1 MMNLNEEELI
11 NNVNIVLND
20 LDTLCDDELIKK
32 IIDNIEL
39 FKLFQ
44 EKLSILLEKYLIK
57 RKNDKIQNE
66 ISEKL
71 KVCFIKII
79 EKEKIFEEIQEL
91 QDIGLLIINNLA
103 HYENRLIFRVRHST
117 EIEMIH
123 ECLEY
128 QKNREEYIK
137 IVEKNN
143 NLSQNKKLNKVL
155 NNYENL
161 SYERILFEN
170 VIRILKANID
180 KIQVE
185 DITQI
190 IEKIDSTS
198 YIKNIIDK
206 REENLQEE
214 DKKTLKLYAKTMI
227 PIKAEKNI
235 EMLKED
241 ELVKAFLDGRI
252 MDDKLSLIVANAI
265 PVNEF
270 EKLLFSIGVES
281 KSKLIDDIEIK
292 ELEPSERLVVDE
304 MLEKAGIKIYTK
316 NKYVE
321 DDNNYL
327 VTLEDLKKFYGEI
340 EVDEL
345 YNTREELYKLSLQE
359 SKNEIK
365 LTNEQK
371 RTYREVS
378 DIIKMMT
385 RKMREKVNSQIIEF
399 IERNRDDKK
408 KSSINPNVK
417 LKEQKIDRK
426 TKAIMALI
434 YRDYICADEER
445 KKILEEEKVKLE
457 KLSKEKQEKKK
468 NILHKKI
475 VEIHNRIR
483 EKKKM

>member
-1 MMNLNEEELI
+1 
-11 NNVNIVLND
+11 
-20 LDTLCDDELIKK
+20 
-32 IIDNIEL
+32 
-39 FKLFQ
+39 
-44 EKLSILLEKYLIK
+44 
-57 RKNDKIQNE
+57 
-66 ISEKL
+66 
-71 KVCFIKII
+71 
-79 EKEKIFEEIQEL
+79 
-91 QDIGLLIINNLA
+91 
-103 HYENRLIFRVRHST
+103 
-117 EIEMIH
+117 
-123 ECLEY
+123 
-128 QKNREEYIK
+128 
-137 IVEKNN
+137 
-143 NLSQNKKLNKVL
+143 
-155 NNYENL
+155 
-161 SYERILFEN
+161 
-170 VIRILKANID
+170 
-180 KIQVE
+180 
-185 DITQI
+185 
-190 IEKIDSTS
+190 
-198 YIKNIIDK
+198 
-206 REENLQEE
+206 
-214 DKKTLKLYAKTMI
+214 MI

>member
-1 MMNLNEEELI
+1 MINLNEEELI
-11 NNVNIVLND
+11 NNINIVLND

-32 IIDNIEL
+32 ITDNIEL

-44 EKLSILLEKYLIK
+44 EKLNILLEKYLIK
-57 RKNDKIQNE
+57 RKNDKKQSE

-71 KVCFIKII
+71 KICFIKII
-79 EKEKIFEEIQEL
+79 EKQKIFGKIQEL
-91 QDIGLLIINNLA
+91 QDIVLLIINNLA

-117 EIEMIH
+117 EIEMIF

-137 IVEKNN
+137 IIERNSI
-143 NLSQNKKLNKVL
+143 SQDKRLNKVL

-170 VIRILKANID
+170 VIRILKTNID
-180 KIQVE
+180 KISTE

-190 IEKIDSTS
+190 IKKIDSTL

-252 MDDKLSLIVANAI
+252 MEDKLSLIVANAI

-281 KSKLIDDIEIK
+281 KSKLIDDIEMK
-292 ELEPSERLVVDE
+292 ELEPSEQMVVDE

-321 DDNNYL
+321 DDNNCL
-327 VTLEDLKKFYGEI
+327 VTLEDLKKFYSEI
-340 EVDEL
+340 QVDEL
-345 YNTREELYKLSLQE
+345 
-359 SKNEIK
+359 
-365 LTNEQK
+365 
-371 RTYREVS
+371 V
-378 DIIKMMT
+378 
-385 RKMREKVNSQIIEF
+385 
-399 IERNRDDKK
+399 
-408 KSSINPNVK
+408 
-417 LKEQKIDRK
+417 
-426 TKAIMALI
+426 
-434 YRDYICADEER
+434 
-445 KKILEEEKVKLE
+445 
-457 KLSKEKQEKKK
+457 
-468 NILHKKI
+468 
-475 VEIHNRIR
+475 
-483 EKKKM
+483 

>member
-1 MMNLNEEELI
+1 MINLNEEELI
-11 NNVNIVLND
+11 NNINIVLND

-44 EKLSILLEKYLIK
+44 EKLNILLEKYLIK
-57 RKNDKIQNE
+57 RKNDKKQSE

-71 KVCFIKII
+71 KICFIKII
-79 EKEKIFEEIQEL
+79 EKQRIFGKIQEL
-91 QDIGLLIINNLA
+91 QDIVLLIINNLA

-117 EIEMIH
+117 EIEMIF

-137 IVEKNN
+137 IIEKNII
-143 NLSQNKKLNKVL
+143 SQDKRLNKVM

-170 VIRILKANID
+170 VIRILKINID
-180 KIQVE
+180 KISTE
-185 DITQI
+185 EITQI
-190 IEKIDSTS
+190 IEKIDSTL

-252 MDDKLSLIVANAI
+252 MEDKLSLIVANAI

-281 KSKLIDDIEIK
+281 KSKLIDDIEMK
-292 ELEPSERLVVDE
+292 ELEPREQIVVDE

-321 DDNNYL
+321 DDNNCL
-327 VTLEDLKKFYGEI
+327 VTLEDLKKFYSEI
-340 EVDEL
+340 QVDEL

-359 SKNEIK
+359 SKNKIK

-426 TKAIMALI
+426 TKVILALI

-445 KKILEEEKVKLE
+445 KKILEEEKIKLD
-457 KLSKEKQEKKK
+457 KSSKEKQEKKSPL
-468 NILHKKI
+468 LHKKI
-475 VEIHNRIR
+475 IEIQNRICK
-483 EKKKM
+483 KKKM

>member
-1 MMNLNEEELI
+1 MINLNEEELI
-11 NNVNIVLND
+11 NNINIVLND

-44 EKLSILLEKYLIK
+44 EKLNILLEKYLIK
-57 RKNDKIQNE
+57 RKNDKKQSE

-71 KVCFIKII
+71 KICFIKII
-79 EKEKIFEEIQEL
+79 EKQKIFGKIQEL
-91 QDIGLLIINNLA
+91 QDIVLLIINNLA

-117 EIEMIH
+117 EIEMIF

-137 IVEKNN
+137 IIERNSI
-143 NLSQNKKLNKVL
+143 SQDKRLNKVL

-170 VIRILKANID
+170 VIRILKTNID
-180 KIQVE
+180 KISTE

-190 IEKIDSTS
+190 IKKIDSTL

-252 MDDKLSLIVANAI
+252 MEDKLSLIVANAI

-281 KSKLIDDIEIK
+281 KSKLIDDIEMK
-292 ELEPSERLVVDE
+292 ALEPSEQMVVDE
-304 MLEKAGIKIYTK
+304 MFEKAGIKIYTK

-321 DDNNYL
+321 DDNNCL
-327 VTLEDLKKFYGEI
+327 VTLEDLKKFYSEI
-340 EVDEL
+340 QVDEL

-359 SKNEIK
+359 SKNKIK

-426 TKAIMALI
+426 TKVILALI

-445 KKILEEEKVKLE
+445 KKILEEEKIKLE
-457 KLSKEKQEKKK
+457 KSAKEKQEKKSPL
-468 NILHKKI
+468 LHKKI
-475 VEIHNRIR
+475 IEIQNRICK
-483 EKKKM
+483 KKKM